1 MEILEVIKNRR
12 SVRKYKDK
20 APSGVE
26 IERILSAGQWAPSG
40 LNNQPWRFL
49 VIKDK
54 SKKDGLAKFTESGNI
69 VKNAPAVILVFLA
82 LEDVYNRDKDLMA
95 IGGCIQSMCLEAHS
109 LGIGT
114 CWLGEIL
121 NKKDE
126 VLRYLNLG
134 KNLELAAVITLGYPD
149 EKNLKGER
157 KELKKTVISSKL

>member
-1 MEILEVIKNRR
+1 MDALNIIKNRR
-12 SVRKYKDK
+12 SVRKYKEK
-20 APSGVE
+20 APSDAE
-26 IERILSAGQWAPSG
+26 IERILSVGQWAPSG

-54 SKKDGLAKFTESGNI
+54 SKKDGLSQFTESRDVI
-69 VKNAPAVILVFLA
+69 KNAPVVILVFLA

-95 IGGCIQSMCLEAHS
+95 IGACIQNMCLEAAS

-126 VLRYLNLG
+126 VLKYLGLG
-134 KNLELAAVITLGYPD
+134 KDLELAAVITLGYPD
-149 EKNLKGER
+149 EKNLKSKR
-157 KELKKTVISSKL
+157 KPLNKIVISSK